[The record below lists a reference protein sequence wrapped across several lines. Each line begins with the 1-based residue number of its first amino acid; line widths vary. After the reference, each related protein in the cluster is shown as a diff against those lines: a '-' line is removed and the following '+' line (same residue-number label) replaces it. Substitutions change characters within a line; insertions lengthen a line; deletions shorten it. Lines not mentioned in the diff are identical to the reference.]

1 MSSELE
7 EQQRLAC
14 ELKEQLQAMEEEE
27 RTLREKIGVLEA
39 KHVVKDLYSKV
50 KVKREA
56 LNQLRN
62 RMKELEEKL
71 EPVDVAFSGEPQ
83 QDIPQEKEPSRHF
96 F

>member
-62 RMKELEEKL
+62 RMKKLEEKL
-71 EPVDVAFSGEPQ
+71 EPVEVTVAGEQPQ
-83 QDIPQEKEPSRHF
+83 SIPQEKEPQHHF